1 MLLLD
6 VYIVPCHKSSC
17 YLIMTMITIRVWF
30 NIFVANLMIFYAS
43 GCCRYRYRYLKH
55 LDTLDLNFK
64 IMTDACYS

>member
-1 MLLLD
+1 
-6 VYIVPCHKSSC
+6 
-17 YLIMTMITIRVWF
+17 MITIRVWF

>member
-1 MLLLD
+1 
-6 VYIVPCHKSSC
+6 
-17 YLIMTMITIRVWF
+17 MITIRVWF

-55 LDTLDLNFK
+55 LDFNSK